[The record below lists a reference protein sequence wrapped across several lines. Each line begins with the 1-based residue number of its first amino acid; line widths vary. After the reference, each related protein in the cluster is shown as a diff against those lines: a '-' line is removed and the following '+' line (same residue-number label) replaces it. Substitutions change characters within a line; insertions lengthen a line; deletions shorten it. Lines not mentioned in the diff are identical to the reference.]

1 MAKGMRSKLLSKS
14 TSLLYVLVFIVVA
27 AGLYY
32 LFRDNF
38 RTREGQTASTT
49 GPAQTTSP
57 STTKSAAAVARDAD
71 YVNFCGNLHVSG
83 CEEATFTQP
92 PVVGSTNT
100 KCMVEDTYCT
110 TT

>member
-14 TSLLYVLVFIVVA
+14 KSLLYVLVFIVVA

-49 GPAQTTSP
+49 GPAQTA
-57 STTKSAAAVARDAD
+57 STTAPTQTSAALDSQRRTCTHAPCTNCLSDDSKSFAD
-71 YVNFCGNLHVSG
+71 CR
-83 CEEATFTQP
+83 
-92 PVVGSTNT
+92 
-100 KCMVEDTYCT
+100 EDCAPCT
-110 TT
+110 TGF